1 MIFTE
6 TILKDAFV
14 IEPELVRDERGLFAR
29 TWCQKESEAHE
40 IKVTWVQNNISLSS
54 CKGTLRGM
62 HFQIAPHEEVKLVR
76 CTRGAI
82 YDVIIDLRP
91 ASPTYCCH
99 VGVLLSAEN
108 HLMLYIPKGFA
119 HGFLT
124 LEDNSEVSYHM
135 SEFYMPASARGFR
148 WDDPTFAIQWP
159 EAVIIMSEKDKNWPT
174 FRSCQSEHP

>member
-1 MIFTE
+1 
-6 TILKDAFV
+6 
-14 IEPELVRDERGLFAR
+14 
-29 TWCQKESEAHE
+29 
-40 IKVTWVQNNISLSS
+40 
-54 CKGTLRGM
+54 M